1 MARLYNMD
9 IVKCEDVL
17 YESLDALVEY
27 AKTYP
32 EEFITY
38 TKNTAEVTD
47 VKIND
52 NGDLQIDYLLEDYDE
67 NDNEIQVAKSE
78 FFSYEWTD
86 MMTLVA

>member
-9 IVKCEDVL
+9 IVKCEDAL

-27 AKTYP
+27 AKEQP
-32 EEFITY
+32 ETFITY
-38 TKNTAEVTD
+38 TNAEVTD

-52 NGDLQIDYLLEDYDE
+52 DGELQIDYLLEDYDE
-67 NDNEIQVAKSE
+67 NDNEIKVAKSE
-78 FFSYEWTD
+78 TFSYEWGE